1 MKKILILS
9 LLMVFLISVVYAVQ
23 EEECSGVLCIQ
34 EMRTATVWEQIFG
47 KNFGIVTDKSS
58 YRIGE
63 KVQIDDTQ
71 YINAQ
76 CTDGIDVDVK
86 VRRADGS
93 PVVSVS
99 RKFPAGGWQSAFV
112 RYSYDT
118 TGAKA
123 GDYEIE
129 TRWYCVI
136 SNQRNELGEDGYID
150 NNKVP
155 STLKI
160 NLYAPL
166 TIFPPKQTCSKQCP
180 AGFELINKDST
191 DCYCKNTWVANDGK
205 CDLGEP
211 ASSPECEVTVQP
223 PSVIPKDINNT
234 TFIIALIGLLGFG
247 IVIMAIYKKMR

>member
-1 MKKILILS
+1 MKKTLLLS
-9 LLMVFLISVVYAVQ
+9 LLMVLLISMVYAIQ

-34 EMRTATVWEQIFG
+34 EMRTASVLEQIFG

-76 CTDGIDVDVK
+76 CTDGIDVGVK
-86 VRRADGS
+86 VRRPDGS

-118 TGAKA
+118 TGEKA

-150 NNKVP
+150 NKKVP

-166 TIFPPKQTCSKQCP
+166 TIIPPKQTCSKQCP
-180 AGFELINKDST
+180 AGSELINKDSK
-191 DCYCKNTWVANDGK
+191 DCYCHKTWTANDGK

-211 ASSPECEVTVQP
+211 ASSPECVVP
-223 PSVIPKDINNT
+223 PVPPPIPITNDN
-234 TFIIALIGLLGFG
+234 FIIVMLGLLGVG
-247 IVIMAIYKKMR
+247 ILTFAWYKKQR

>member
-1 MKKILILS
+1 MKKILLLS
-9 LLMVFLISVVYAVQ
+9 LLMVFLISIVYAVQ

-34 EMRTATVWEQIFG
+34 EMRTATPWEQIFG

-71 YINAQ
+71 YINAM
-76 CTDGIDVDVK
+76 CSDGIDVDVK

-160 NLYAPL
+160 NLYSQL
-166 TIFPPKQTCSKQCP
+166 TIIPPKETCSKQCP
-180 AGFELINKDST
+180 AGYELINKDSK
-191 DCYCKNTWVANDGK
+191 DCYCQKTWNANDGK

-211 ASSPECEVTVQP
+211 ASSPECMAIVVP
-223 PSVIPKDINNT
+223 PVVPPKPITNEN
-234 TFIIALIGLLGFG
+234 FIIVIVGMLGVG
-247 IVIMAIYKKMR
+247 ILVFAWYKKQR